1 MANTNHH
8 LDTLNQIYDVVVS
21 HYNDELE
28 IGRRV
33 KRIIHDQRDKRN
45 AAEAELARRS
55 QQEQEWWHQQDQD
68 EQFIT
73 ENGGES

>member
-55 QQEQEWWHQQDQD
+55 SA
-68 EQFIT
+68 
-73 ENGGES
+73 GS